1 MSVTLDYY
9 NNNTQNFIDGTVEID
24 VSDLYAHFLP
34 YIPEGGRILD
44 FGCGSGRDT
53 KYFKEHGY
61 ITEAIDGS
69 IELCRAATEYSGVQV
84 RCMDFF
90 DLDAIDAYDGIWAC
104 ASILHVERERIPEL
118 IRLLLNATKQDG
130 VLYLSLKYGEF
141 SGERDGRY
149 FTDMDEKGFLELVKE
164 ISGMTV
170 IDEWISEDV
179 RRDKPTRWLNE
190 IIKKA

>member
-69 IELCRAATEYSGVQV
+69 IELCRAATEYSGVHV

-104 ASILHVERERIPEL
+104 ASILHVERERVPEL